1 MAAITISRQFGSGGR
16 SLAERLCE
24 RFGYH
29 LVDEFA
35 IDDLAKAAKIK
46 GEWLRAVEKE
56 ASSKILSF
64 ISSFVSSGRFYKNP
78 AMPGED
84 YEKKK
89 YVEFLRKIMSA
100 MAADGNYVIL
110 GRGSQLVL
118 SDHPK
123 AFHVL
128 LVSEY
133 KDRVKFMV
141 ERYKI
146 SEEEAEKIIKNKE
159 NQRACVA
166 QKIFGVEIDNP
177 ALYHIALN
185 TSRVPFEWA
194 FESVAGLFSRFLERI

>member
-16 SLAERLCE
+16 SLGEKLCE
-24 RFGYH
+24 RFGFH

-35 IDDLAKAAKIK
+35 IDELAKAAKVK
-46 GEWLRAVEKE
+46 GEWLKAVEKE
-56 ASSKILSF
+56 ASNKILGF
-64 ISSFVSSGRFYKNP
+64 ISSVVSSGLIYRNP

-84 YEKKK
+84 YERKRYIK
-89 YVEFLRKIMSA
+89 FLSKIMSA
-100 MAADGNYVIL
+100 MADDGNYVIL

-133 KDRVKFMV
+133 KDRVRFMV

-146 SEEEAEKIIKNKE
+146 SGEEAEKIIKNKE

-166 QKIFGVEIDNP
+166 SKIFGVEIDNP
-177 ALYHIALN
+177 GLYHIALN

-194 FESVAGLFSRFLERI
+194 FESVAGLFSRFLERL